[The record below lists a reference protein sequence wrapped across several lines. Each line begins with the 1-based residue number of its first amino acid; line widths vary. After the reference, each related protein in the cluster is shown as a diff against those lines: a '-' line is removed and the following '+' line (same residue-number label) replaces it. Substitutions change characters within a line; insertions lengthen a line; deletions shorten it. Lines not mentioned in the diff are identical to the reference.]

1 MALLSATIAY
11 PMARALDFIEA
22 LASDG
27 RHHFTTDEA
36 AAALGTAPPAMRASL
51 RRLKARGLIA
61 TPHRGFHV
69 IVPPEQ
75 FVPQLMQLLEAPYYV
90 ALLSAAEL
98 HGAAPQRPQSFQ
110 VMGSGN
116 RRPIRCGQIRVQFC
130 VRKDAASTPTAL
142 RNTPRGS
149 LRVATPAATALELV
163 GYPGQCGGLEHVAA
177 VLHDLAERLH
187 PTELTDEAER
197 CPIAWVQRLGH
208 LLDRI
213 GHTALASALQPTVT
227 RRAAVVAPLV
237 RALAITGAPRDE
249 RWRLAVNA
257 SLELET

>member
-1 MALLSATIAY
+1 
-11 PMARALDFIEA
+11 MARALDFIDA

-36 AAALGTAPPAMRASL
+36 AVALGTAPPAMRASL

-69 IVPPEQ
+69 IVPPEYRRLGCLPPEQ

-130 VRKDAASTPTAL
+130 ARKDAASTPTAL

-213 GHTALASALQPTVT
+213 GHAALAGALQPTVT

-257 SLELET
+257 ILELET